1 MDVKNQKD
9 KEKVYEK
16 VYLVS
21 KVTVE
26 NTRRGDTKTDV
37 SHLRKVSPSSRDL
50 NVSPIVVD
58 LKEEN
63 GNVVNSVNGDA
74 LFQVSE
80 TLLGVVNKKV
90 RNATVQAV
98 PPNRN
103 TVAMVKNVR
112 DSGMST
118 LQIADSKSKEEDFIF
133 SWVKSQDHVF
143 FQRRKQV

>member
-1 MDVKNQKD
+1 M
-9 KEKVYEK
+9 
-16 VYLVS
+16 S

-74 LFQVSE
+74 LF
-80 TLLGVVNKKV
+80 
-90 RNATVQAV
+90 
-98 PPNRN
+98 
-103 TVAMVKNVR
+103 
-112 DSGMST
+112 
-118 LQIADSKSKEEDFIF
+118 
-133 SWVKSQDHVF
+133 
-143 FQRRKQV
+143 